1 MTNFKT
7 TRRGALA
14 GTAALSAAACAGT
27 PYREAFVIAAPRKN
41 DVFAHGVASGD
52 PAADGFVIWTR
63 ASVAALG
70 SVPVRWEI
78 AEDADFSMILASG
91 AAETSAAR
99 DYTVKVVIEGL
110 APGGTYYYRFR
121 AADALSPVGRARTLP
136 EGSVEELKFAVM
148 SCSNYPFGY
157 FNAYDHIA
165 RQNDLAAV
173 IHLGD
178 YIYEYGPD
186 GYGGEIGARLGRPHN
201 PPKELTTL
209 EDYRLR
215 HAQYKADPGAQSMH
229 AAHAMIALWDDHE
242 TANNTWADGAQNH
255 NPEKGEGPWETRLAA
270 ALQAYYEW
278 MPVREPRPGKT
289 REDLYRAFEF
299 GDLMTLATI
308 ETRLTARS
316 LQLEY
321 KDIVPTLKTSEDI
334 ENFKKNILGAED
346 RMMIGAEQDLYLTNA
361 LSRSVENGTTW
372 RMIGNQIIMA
382 EVRAADLSPYI
393 TKEIMDEIAKDWDG
407 IYDFVEFSKLGLP
420 LNLDA
425 WDGYPAARERFYQ
438 TARGAGASDLL
449 VVTGDTH
456 TWWANDLATEAGDS
470 MGIELGTSA
479 ITSPGAGSFLGER
492 SQDLARLINRDNEA
506 VRYYS
511 GDTRGYIALT
521 LRADGRGSADFI
533 AMSTIESPEYEAYV
547 LASFG
552 FKKTNG
558 TIEFD
563 RIRYVGMKD
572 EALFKYD
579 FVNDGGP
586 GFFGKIG
593 LML

>member
-1 MTNFKT
+1 MTTFKT

-14 GTAALSAAACAGT
+14 GTAALSAAACAGA
-27 PYREAFVIAAPRKN
+27 PYREAFVVKIPQRN

-52 PAADGFVIWTR
+52 PAADSVVLWTR
-63 ASVAALG
+63 ASVSALG
-70 SVPVRWEI
+70 AVPVTWEV
-78 AEDADFSMILASG
+78 AEDAEFTKPVARG
-91 AAETSAAR
+91 VYETSAAR
-99 DYTVKVVIEGL
+99 DYTVKVVAEGL
-110 APGGTYYYRFR
+110 APGTTYYYRFR
-121 AADALSPVGRARTLP
+121 TGDAVSPSGRTRTLP
-136 EGSVEELKFAVM
+136 EGSVEQLKFAVM

-165 RQNDLAAV
+165 RRTDLNAV

-178 YIYEYGPD
+178 YIYEYGPN
-186 GYGGEIGARLGRPHN
+186 GYGAEVGKRLGREHN
-201 PPKELTTL
+201 PPKEIITL

-215 HAQYKADPGAQSMH
+215 HAQYKSDAGSQAML
-229 AAHAMIALWDDHE
+229 AAHPLIALWDDHE
-242 TANNTWADGAQNH
+242 TANNTWADGAENH
-255 NPEKGEGPWETRLAA
+255 DPGEGEGPWRDRLAA
-270 ALQAYYEW
+270 AMQAYYEW
-278 MPVREPRPGKT
+278 MPVRDPRPGKT
-289 REDLYRAFEF
+289 RQDLYRAFEF

-321 KDIVPTLKTSEDI
+321 ADIVPTLKTPEDI
-334 ENFKKNILGAED
+334 ENFRKSILGAED
-346 RMMIGAEQDLYLTNA
+346 RMMIGAEQERYLSNA
-361 LSRSVENGTTW
+361 LSKSVEQGKTW
-372 RMIGNQIIMA
+372 RMVGNQIIMA
-382 EVRAADLSPYI
+382 QVLAADLSPYI
-393 TKEIMDEIAKDWDG
+393 DEEAMLEIEKDWDG
-407 IYDFVEFSKLGLP
+407 IRAFVEFSKLGLP

-425 WDGYPAARERFYQ
+425 WDGYPAARERFYDM
-438 TARGAGASDLL
+438 ARTAGASDLL

-470 MGIELGTSA
+470 MGIEFGTSA
-479 ITSPGAGSFLGER
+479 VSSPGAGSFLGER
-492 SQDLARLINRDNEA
+492 SKDLARLINRDNES

-521 LRADGRGSADFI
+521 LDADGRGSADFV
-533 AMSTIESPEYEAYV
+533 ALSTVESPEYEAYV

-552 FKKTNG
+552 FRKANG

-563 RIRYVGMKD
+563 RIRHVPVED

-586 GFFGKIG
+586 GFWGKIG
-593 LML
+593 LAL

>member
-1 MTNFKT
+1 MTTFKT

-14 GTAALSAAACAGT
+14 GATALSAAACAGS
-27 PYREAFVIAAPRKN
+27 PSREAFTVKVPDAN
-41 DVFAHGVASGD
+41 NVFAHGVASGD
-52 PAADGFVIWTR
+52 PAADSVVIWTR
-63 ASVAALG
+63 ASVSALG
-70 SVPVRWEI
+70 GVPVVWEV
-78 AEDADFSMILASG
+78 AEDREFKNVAKSG
-91 AAETSAAR
+91 SFETSAAR
-99 DYTVKVVIEGL
+99 DYTVKVVVEGL
-110 APGGTYYYRFR
+110 EAGATYYYRFR
-121 AADALSPVGRARTLP
+121 AASAVSPTGRTRTLP
-136 EGSVEELKFAVM
+136 EGSIEQVKFAVM

-165 RQNDLAAV
+165 RQDDLNAV

-186 GYGGEIGARLGRPHN
+186 GYGGEIGEELGRAHN
-201 PPKELTTL
+201 PPKEIITL

-215 HAQYKADPGAQSMH
+215 HAQYKSDHGSQAMH
-229 AAHAMIALWDDHE
+229 AAHPMIAMWDDHE

-255 NPEKGEGPWETRLAA
+255 NPGRGEGPWRDRLAA
-270 ALQAYYEW
+270 AMQAYYEW
-278 MPVREPRPGKT
+278 MPVRDPRPGKT

-299 GDLMTLATI
+299 GDLLTLATI

-321 KDIVPTLKTSEDI
+321 KDIVPTLKTPEDI
-334 ENFKKNILGAED
+334 ANFRKNVLGAED
-346 RMMIGAEQDLYLTNA
+346 RMMIGAAQERYLADT
-361 LSRSVENGTTW
+361 LSTSVEAGKPW
-372 RMIGNQIIMA
+372 RVIGNQIIMA
-382 EVRAADLSPYI
+382 NVHAADLSPYI
-393 TKEIMDEIAKDWDG
+393 TKEMMDEIAKDWDG

-425 WDGYPAARERFYQ
+425 WDGYPAARERFY
-438 TARGAGASDLL
+438 AMSKNAGASDLL

-456 TWWANDLATEAGDS
+456 TWWANDLSANSGDR

-479 ITSPGAGSFLGER
+479 ISSPGAGSFLGDR
-492 SQDLARLINRDNEA
+492 SEDLARLINRDNA
-506 VRYYS
+506 SVRYYS
-511 GDTRGYIALT
+511 GEMRGYIALT
-521 LRADGRGSADFI
+521 LDAEGRGSADFV
-533 AMSTIESPEYEAYV
+533 AMSTVESPEYEAYV

-552 FKKTNG
+552 FKKKDG

-563 RIRYVGMKD
+563 RIRHVGMKD